1 MTQNPNPLAA
11 LLAAGVLAVAVIAAG
26 VLVLGHAQA
35 ATAQPPSAPLAAP
48 VSEGGQP

>member
-11 LLAAGVLAVAVIAAG
+11 LLVAGILAVAVIAAS

-35 ATAQPPSAPLAAP
+35 AAARPPSVSAP
-48 VSEGGQP
+48 VGEGGRS

>member
-35 ATAQPPSAPLAAP
+35 ATVQPPSTS